1 MKKSKF
7 TIPLLTL
14 LILGCASYQLSRQ
27 MEKFDL
33 VSQNYANALKW
44 SDFQAA
50 YNYSKDAQAGSN
62 PPDFRKLQ
70 LARVTSYEVRQFTAS
85 DDNSQVRQI
94 VEIKY
99 YKVNYNV
106 VQTIIDHQLWEYDPE
121 NNIWHLQSKLPDFK

>member
-50 YNYSKDAQAGSN
+50 YNYSKDAQTGSN